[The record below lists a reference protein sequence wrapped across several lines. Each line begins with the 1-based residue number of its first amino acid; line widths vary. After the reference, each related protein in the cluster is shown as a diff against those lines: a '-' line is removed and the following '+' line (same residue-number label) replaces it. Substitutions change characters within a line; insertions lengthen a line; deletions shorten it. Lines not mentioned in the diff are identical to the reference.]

1 MLRGELGR
9 LTGEVVQWSWERV
22 VHYGAMGP
30 RHRRAR
36 RFHRFGPDSLI
47 AFPWSVIL
55 GEGRIEIGERSTI
68 GPLASISAGMPSQ
81 TGGHGD
87 PVITIGDR
95 CMLGKG
101 IGIIG
106 HERIDIG
113 DDIWTGHYVYITDQ
127 NHGYEDVDLPVGVQ
141 MWTNEPV
148 TIGSGSWL
156 GHGAIVLPG
165 SHLGRNVVVAGG
177 AVVAGGKFPDYSVVA
192 GVPARV
198 VRRYEPGAGWVSVP
212 AG

>member
-1 MLRGELGR
+1 MLGEELGR
-9 LTGEVVQWSWERV
+9 LAGDAVQSIWERV
-22 VHYGAMGP
+22 VRYGAIGP

-36 RFHRFGPDSLI
+36 AFHHFGAGSLI
-47 AFPWSVIL
+47 AFPPTVIY
-55 GEGRIEIGERSTI
+55 GEGRIAIGDRTTI

-81 TGGHGD
+81 ADLQGE

-127 NHGYEDVDLPVGVQ
+127 NHGYEDVDLPIGLQ

-148 TIGSGSWL
+148 SIGSGSWL

-165 SHLGRNVVVAGG
+165 SHVGKHVVVAGG
-177 AVVAGGKFPDYSVVA
+177 AVVTGGKIPDFSVVA

-198 VRRYEPGAGWVSVP
+198 VRRYVPGEGWISVSE
-212 AG
+212 